1 MKTDWLVGFVP
12 ILIVKLILP
21 ASYTKHRSK
30 TRERILEAAESV
42 FADNGYHDALVDE
55 IGQRTSISKGGLYFH
70 FPSKEDLFFA
80 VMDRLADKLVT
91 RAEKAALEA
100 ESPLEAA
107 EAAIDEV
114 LSTLSAQKRLAKL
127 LIIQGYTMGN
137 AFESKRAEVFDRFA
151 RLIGEQLQAAKEAGQ
166 IREENTDL
174 ASLVWLGAMNE
185 VVVHWLFA
193 DGSSPKDVILDLK
206 SLLLASVRSTDAK
219 VLR

>member
-1 MKTDWLVGFVP
+1 MA
-12 ILIVKLILP
+12 
-21 ASYTKHRSK
+21 ASYTKHTTQ

-42 FADNGYHDALVDE
+42 FADNGYHEALVDE

-100 ESPLEAA
+100 ESPLRAA
-107 EAAIDEV
+107 EAAIAIYEV
-114 LSTLSAQKRLAKL
+114 LSTLSGQKRLARL

-151 RLIGEQLQAAKEAGQ
+151 RVIGKQLQAAKEAGQ

-193 DGSSPKDVILDLK
+193 DGSSPKDVMSDLK
-206 SLLLASVRSTDAK
+206 SLLLASVRSVDSK

>member
-1 MKTDWLVGFVP
+1 
-12 ILIVKLILP
+12 
-21 ASYTKHRSK
+21 
-30 TRERILEAAESV
+30 V